1 MFDFSNFSKDSKFY
15 DSQNKMIVG
24 KMKIEHKGI
33 LVGKFVGLISK
44 MHCMLSDDGK
54 DLIQQNE

>member
-1 MFDFSNFSKDSKFY
+1 MV
-15 DSQNKMIVG
+15 VG

-33 LVGKFVGLISK
+33 LVGKFLGLISK

-54 DLIQQNE
+54 DLIQQKE